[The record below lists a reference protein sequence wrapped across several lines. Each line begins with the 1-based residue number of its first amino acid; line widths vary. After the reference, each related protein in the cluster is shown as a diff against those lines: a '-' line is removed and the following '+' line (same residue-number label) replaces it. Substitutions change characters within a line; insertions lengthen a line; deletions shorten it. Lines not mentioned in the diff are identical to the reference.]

1 MKTILQTPRV
11 LMRQF
16 AEDEIDHLLTM
27 NADERIARYIT
38 RRTPAETRELFAQ
51 MQIDYINKPELGR
64 WALINAEDGDFIGL
78 CMLLEAR
85 AGMSGTEIGY
95 SLNYKYW
102 GQGLATEV
110 VRATVDYG
118 FNILNLQDIC
128 AITTIDNALSQRVL
142 LKTGFKPTG
151 TVVINNRLLPL
162 YINSKGDQ

>member
-27 NADERIARYIT
+27 NADARIAPYIT
-38 RRTPAETRELFAQ
+38 RRTPDETRELFAQ

-64 WALINAEDGDFIGL
+64 WALFNPEDNDFIGL

-85 AGMSGTEIGY
+85 PGLSGTEIGY

-110 VRATVDYG
+110 VDATVNYG
-118 FNILNLQDIC
+118 FNQLNLQDMC
-128 AITTIDNALSQRVL
+128 AITTIDNAASQRVL
-142 LKTGFKPTG
+142 LKTGFKQGG
-151 TVVINNRLLPL
+151 TAVVNYKLLPL
-162 YINSKGDQ
+162 FIKTKGDL

>member
-11 LMRQF
+11 LVRQF

-38 RRTPAETRELFAQ
+38 RRTPAETRDLFAQ
-51 MQIDYINKPELGR
+51 MMIDYVNKPELGR
-64 WALINAEDGDFIGL
+64 WALFNPEDNEFIGM

-85 AGMSGTEIGY
+85 PGLSGTEIGY
-95 SLNYKYW
+95 SLNYQYW

-110 VRATVDYG
+110 VGAVKDYG
-118 FNILNLQDIC
+118 LEQLNLSEIC
-128 AITTIDNALSQRVL
+128 AITTIDNAASQRVL

-151 TVVINNRLLPL
+151 TAVINKVLLPL
-162 YINSKGDQ
+162 YTNKKGDQ